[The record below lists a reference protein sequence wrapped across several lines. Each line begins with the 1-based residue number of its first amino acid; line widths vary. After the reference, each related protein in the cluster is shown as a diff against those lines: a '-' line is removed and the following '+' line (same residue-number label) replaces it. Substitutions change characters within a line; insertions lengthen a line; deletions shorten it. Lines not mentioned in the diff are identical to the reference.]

1 MRPTKALY
9 VDWYMPKKK
18 RGVLSRF
25 KKPWEIAMIIRSTYF
40 SKEVNG
46 LSPVLYCDPEIYEYY
61 LNTGLD
67 KCFDEIHPVLPTEVD
82 FNPAIFWSAGKFL
95 AINAMEE
102 NFFMIDLDAEIRFE
116 LDFSECDVFCSH
128 IEDVNDNDLVY
139 YPNPEYL
146 DHNGYFSKRY
156 GMVWENKAYNTS
168 LLYFK
173 DLKLAKEYANEALNF
188 IYSIDKINPAFER
201 GYILLA
207 EQRYLYEFCKDHKLN
222 VETLIS
228 GLYKPEDSLRKT
240 KCYFE
245 DSNVEEI
252 SEKGFLHIWGFK
264 NKIHN
269 LEEEEQ
275 ILFGELISSRL
286 NLKDH
291 IVECVTKNRELY
303 GTNNSKVTIDT

>member
-9 VDWYMPKKK
+9 VDWYMPRK
-18 RGVLSRF
+18 RRGILSKF

-40 SKEVNG
+40 SKEINN

-61 LNTGLD
+61 KDTGLD
-67 KCFDEIHPVLPTEVD
+67 RCFDEIHPILPTEVD
-82 FNPAIFWSAGKFL
+82 FDPSVFWSAGKFI
-95 AINAMEE
+95 AINAIEE
-102 NFFMIDLDAEIRFE
+102 NFFMMDLDAEIRFKV
-116 LDFSECDVFCSH
+116 DFSDCDVFCSH
-128 IEDVNDNDLVY
+128 IEDINENDLVY
-139 YPNPEYL
+139 YPTPEYL
-146 DHNGYFSKRY
+146 DEKGYFSTTY
-156 GMVWENKAYNTS
+156 GSPWEYKAYNTS

-173 DLKLAKEYANEALNF
+173 DLSKAKEYANEALNF
-188 IYSIDKINPAFER
+188 ISSIDKINPAFEK

-207 EQRYLYEFCKDHKLN
+207 EQRYLYKYCLDRRLEVK
-222 VETLIS
+222 TLIS
-228 GLYKPEDSLRKT
+228 GLYKTEDKLRKT
-240 KCYFE
+240 DCYFE

-252 SEKGFLHIWGFK
+252 SEQGFLHIWGFK

-291 IVECVTKNRELY
+291 IVECVRNNKELY
-303 GTNNSKVTIDT
+303 GSEQINFRSV